1 MKYLIFIATILFFSS
16 TNINSQNHVDVSI
29 IVANEADAAIMG
41 FAVAPESNAPS
52 FTAGVRGVA
61 QTANGI
67 GIYGQGPTAIR
78 GDQDESGF
86 YAGLFLG
93 NVNVMGTF
101 TNPSD
106 KKLKTIIK
114 NSQNVLPMILQLK
127 PTIYKYKTKD
137 FSNLNLRKGIQ
148 TGFIAQELEEV
159 FPRMVSDYV
168 LPESYDVDGSV
179 ISPRLE
185 YKAVNYIDLIPV
197 LTQGIQEL
205 SAIVQVQS
213 EEIERLKEEIIHL
226 KD

>member
-1 MKYLIFIATILFFSS
+1 MKYLTSVITILIFCS
-16 TNINSQNHVDVSI
+16 TNISGQNHVDVSI

-52 FTAGVRGVA
+52 FTAGVRGIA

-127 PTIYKYKTKD
+127 PTNYKYKTKE

-168 LPESYDVDGSV
+168 LPESYDVDGNV
-179 ISPRLE
+179 ISRRLE

-205 SAIVQVQS
+205 TDLVNMQSA
-213 EEIERLKEEIIHL
+213 EINKLKEQISL
-226 KD
+226 LQD